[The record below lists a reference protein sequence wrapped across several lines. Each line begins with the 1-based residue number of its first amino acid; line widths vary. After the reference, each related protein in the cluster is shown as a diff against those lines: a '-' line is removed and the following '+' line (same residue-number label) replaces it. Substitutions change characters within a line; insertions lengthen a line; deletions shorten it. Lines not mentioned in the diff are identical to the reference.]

1 MKALKS
7 LNICYK
13 KNLNDEF
20 SNHVSSFTNNLFE
33 YEHHDELIELINTN
47 EIHFVITKYN
57 SELLKKIRVLN
68 NQIQIIAILDELN
81 HTHLV
86 EGLELQYVK
95 FIQNLDCMN
104 VFIDILKDC
113 VKTLDSNKSNIL
125 NLGNDFIYDKYNK
138 SLFKNNSIVLLTKKE
153 ILFFDFLI
161 KNHNC
166 SLSYEEINQNI
177 WNGLMTQDSLRSLVK
192 ELRKKVYKEL
202 IKNVSGTGYRIDIQ
216 TNNE

>member
-57 SELLKKIRVLN
+57 FELLKKIRVLN

-81 HTHLV
+81 HTHLL

-95 FIQNLDCMN
+95 FVQNLDCIN
-104 VFIDILKDC
+104 IFIDILKDC

-153 ILFFDFLI
+153 ILFFEMLCENKQRIITKDMFIKFVYEYEPMSESALNNFILRIRKRFGKSFLHTI
-161 KNHNC
+161 PDM
-166 SLSYEEINQNI
+166 
-177 WNGLMTQDSLRSLVK
+177 G
-192 ELRKKVYKEL
+192 YKFIL
-202 IKNVSGTGYRIDIQ
+202 
-216 TNNE
+216 

>member
-1 MKALKS
+1 MKELKS

-20 SNHVSSFTNNLFE
+20 NNYISSFTDNLLE
-33 YEHHDELIELINTN
+33 YEHHDELIELINTK

-57 SELLKKIRVLN
+57 FEFLKKIRVLN

-81 HTHLV
+81 HTHLL
-86 EGLELQYVK
+86 EGLELKYVK
-95 FIQNLDCMN
+95 FVQNLDCINM
-104 VFIDILKDC
+104 FIDALKDC
-113 VKTLDSNKSNIL
+113 VKNLDSNKSNII
-125 NLGNDFIYDKYNK
+125 NLSNNFIYDNYNK
-138 SLFKNNSIVLLTKKE
+138 SLFKNNTIVLLTKKE
-153 ILFFDFLI
+153 ILFLDFLI

-192 ELRKKVYKEL
+192 ELRKKAYKEL
-202 IKNVSGTGYRIDIQ
+202 IKNVSGIGYRIDIQ
-216 TNNE
+216 AQ

>member
-1 MKALKS
+1 MKELKS

-20 SNHVSSFTNNLFE
+20 NNYISSFTDNLLE
-33 YEHHDELIELINTN
+33 YEHHDELIELINTK

-57 SELLKKIRVLN
+57 FELLKKIRVLN

-81 HTHLV
+81 HTHLL
-86 EGLELQYVK
+86 EGLELKYVK
-95 FIQNLDCMN
+95 FVQNLDCINM
-104 VFIDILKDC
+104 FIDALKDC
-113 VKTLDSNKSNIL
+113 VKNLDSNKSNII
-125 NLGNDFIYDKYNK
+125 NLSNNFIYDNYNK
-138 SLFKNNSIVLLTKKE
+138 SLFKNNTIVLLTKKE
-153 ILFFDFLI
+153 ILFLDFLI

-192 ELRKKVYKEL
+192 ELRKKAYKEL
-202 IKNVSGTGYRIDIQ
+202 INSVSGIGYRIDIQ
-216 TNNE
+216 AH

>member
-1 MKALKS
+1 MKELKS

-20 SNHVSSFTNNLFE
+20 NNYISSFTDNLLE
-33 YEHHDELIELINTN
+33 YEHHDELIELINTK

-57 SELLKKIRVLN
+57 FELLKKIRVLN

-81 HTHLV
+81 HTHLL
-86 EGLELQYVK
+86 EGLELKYVK
-95 FIQNLDCMN
+95 FVQNLDCINM
-104 VFIDILKDC
+104 FIDALKDC
-113 VKTLDSNKSNIL
+113 VKNLDSNKSNII
-125 NLGNDFIYDKYNK
+125 NLSNNFIYDNYNK
-138 SLFKNNSIVLLTKKE
+138 SLFKNNTIVLLTKKE
-153 ILFFDFLI
+153 ILFLDFLI

-192 ELRKKVYKEL
+192 ELRKKAYKEL
-202 IKNVSGTGYRIDIQ
+202 IKNVSGIGYRIDIQ
-216 TNNE
+216 AQ